1 MHTIGYCESEHL
13 WSWLRDPKFDFFSSD
28 RVPESALWGH
38 PKYISQVY
46 RDSPRNLNEI
56 LLLANSIAHY
66 RKTNL
71 IPLIKDQFNLFRI
84 GLIKK
89 CFPKARFVFVIR
101 DYEDYFISCKHK
113 WFSSEGI
120 YKHRSIAAHWLNANL
135 IAYGD
140 LREYAPNDYVIINYN
155 QLIDN
160 RKKSK
165 HELDKLCKKLKLND
179 YKFDLEIINSD
190 YRYSEDNKFN
200 SKWDFNSLPVN
211 DIIEKY
217 RNIIE
222 ESINESN
229 L

>member
-46 RDSPRNLNEI
+46 RDSPGNVNEI

-101 DYEDYFISCKHK
+101 DYEY
-113 WFSSEGI
+113 WG
-120 YKHRSIAAHWLNANL
+120 
-135 IAYGD
+135 
-140 LREYAPNDYVIINYN
+140 
-155 QLIDN
+155 N
-160 RKKSK
+160 RKLVNGYLINLFYTVLDCFGLSLD
-165 HELDKLCKKLKLND
+165 EQDKL
-179 YKFDLEIINSD
+179 LEPI
-190 YRYSEDNKFN
+190 
-200 SKWDFNSLPVN
+200 LPVDPKILIFFD
-211 DIIEKY
+211 DIIMLIQ
-217 RNIIE
+217 IIIMLLH
-222 ESINESN
+222 S
-229 L
+229 